1 MSKVKQWAWDCAE
14 KAVDKIILQVK
25 QNLISKEQAKID
37 IMNVQN
43 VDLCSIDEHN
53 VDEVI
58 ELELRGCLMTKDGTI
73 HLSIKDNTMM
83 MKIWIISLSIILYS
97 EMWLSQLNRLNNKD
111 IKQKVKEF
119 CDKNYNET
127 DVYYNDYSEV
137 NMITGDEYYK
147 TYGDEFGDDG
157 LQK

>member
-1 MSKVKQWAWDCAE
+1 MSKVKQWAWDEAE

-58 ELELRGCLMTKDGTI
+58 ELEL
-73 HLSIKDNTMM
+73 
-83 MKIWIISLSIILYS
+83 
-97 EMWLSQLNRLNNKD
+97 EAA
-111 IKQKVKEF
+111 
-119 CDKNYNET
+119 
-127 DVYYNDYSEV
+127 
-137 NMITGDEYYK
+137 
-147 TYGDEFGDDG
+147 
-157 LQK
+157 